1 MTARPPLADTVR
13 LPTACALDCTAMPS
27 SPATVSRAMMEKVP
41 SGGSSQATADG
52 DKSANKSAR
61 TSLSFMARKPGLAGR
76 KAALERHYRGLA
88 LVSMADANAIDWPQ
102 CKQFN
107 GAQHGPKED
116 GMRKSWMLKASCL
129 VAAGLFGPAAFAQNP
144 EAE

>member
-61 TSLSFMARKPGLAGR
+61 TSLSFMARKPGLDTEQRDIAYRPWDQTTIGGSAVSCTGVGRVKTFRRAGFR
-76 KAALERHYRGLA
+76 EDPEDCSVFGL
-88 LVSMADANAIDWPQ
+88 
-102 CKQFN
+102 
-107 GAQHGPKED
+107 
-116 GMRKSWMLKASCL
+116 
-129 VAAGLFGPAAFAQNP
+129 
-144 EAE
+144 

>member
-52 DKSANKSAR
+52 DTSANKSAR
-61 TSLSFMARKPGLAGR
+61 TSLSFMARKPGLGTEQRDVAYRARDRTTIGGSPVSHTGR
-76 KAALERHYRGLA
+76 KTDRSYLQHFRLA
-88 LVSMADANAIDWPQ
+88 PD
-102 CKQFN
+102 C
-107 GAQHGPKED
+107 
-116 GMRKSWMLKASCL
+116 
-129 VAAGLFGPAAFAQNP
+129 
-144 EAE
+144 

>member
-61 TSLSFMARKPGLAGR
+61 TSLSFMAPKPRLTTEQRDIA
-76 KAALERHYRGLA
+76 YRAWDRTTIGGVA
-88 LVSMADANAIDWPQ
+88 LVAYGSKSEQHTISKSRP
-102 CKQFN
+102 
-107 GAQHGPKED
+107 GA
-116 GMRKSWMLKASCL
+116 
-129 VAAGLFGPAAFAQNP
+129 P
-144 EAE
+144 ETGHQPIIS

>member
-41 SGGSSQATADG
+41 SGGSSQAMADG

-61 TSLSFMARKPGLAGR
+61 TSLSFMARKPGLATEQR
-76 KAALERHYRGLA
+76 DIAYRAWHRATIGDLT
-88 LVSMADANAIDWPQ
+88 
-102 CKQFN
+102 
-107 GAQHGPKED
+107 
-116 GMRKSWMLKASCL
+116 L
-129 VAAGLFGPAAFAQNP
+129 VAYRSGPTKLILSRRSRLIPP
-144 EAE
+144 ESRHNSGRALSSGQEATLIHFLREQVDIG

>member
-41 SGGSSQATADG
+41 SGGSSQAMADA

-61 TSLSFMARKPGLAGR
+61 TSLPFMTRKPGLATEQRDIAYRVWDRTTIGGLVLVAYGSDSDLSR
-76 KAALERHYRGLA
+76 CLRHDRFTLESRHVGLA
-88 LVSMADANAIDWPQ
+88 
-102 CKQFN
+102 
-107 GAQHGPKED
+107 
-116 GMRKSWMLKASCL
+116 
-129 VAAGLFGPAAFAQNP
+129 
-144 EAE
+144 